1 MKYYFVNSE
10 RIADSVR
17 TEAEHALR
25 FAEKDLD
32 MPGLSSKEIMW
43 FCNEKDAEKL
53 GLLGGASFSV
63 QEDIAILA
71 CYVPNTDFV
80 ALSSYLNAGLA
91 RIHILSLAH
100 SIKRTGG
107 TTKVM
112 SYAESTWIYRS
123 VPSLNKD
130 RLYAYDAVKR
140 LKEEIK

>member
-63 QEDIAILA
+63 QYDIAVFA
-71 CYVPNTDFV
+71 YYAPGTDFI
-80 ALSSYLNAGLA
+80 ALSSYLNASLA
-91 RIHILSLAH
+91 RNHILRLSH

-112 SYAESTWIYRS
+112 SYAEPSWIYRS

-130 RLYAYDAVKR
+130 RFYAYEADKR